1 MVGFALSRLPNHALA
16 ADKQAYLHDHND
28 MRRIRTTAPGV
39 VSFTD
44 TIDFY
49 DGLQTL
55 ELDFSPAA
63 NCTPWPKVFESHLK
77 ALPPLPLCKKLD
89 KLVKPDPQANL
100 MSSLH
105 SNQAIWPETTPN
117 TPSGTS
123 GTPSRQDITFSAPDN
138 ILQLSAA
145 PTPTL
150 TSPRRGVHYQQ
161 FIGSGR
167 DAEPYHCNGILHPLP
182 PQHGIPG
189 WHRITMMKYFDPAE
203 EEEPP
208 SPSSPSSAG
217 TTSPYNLS
225 PTTSHSSCTSSN
237 KTSPAKWPHPVEK
250 PGSFTP
256 VNRFPQIDYESMD
269 VDNGCWA
276 YEGVVLPG
284 GKIML
289 GRWWSP
295 IQDSDEMTCIG
306 PFIFWEVD
314 EA

>member
-28 MRRIRTTAPGV
+28 MRRIRTTAPGA

-117 TPSGTS
+117 TPPGTS

-138 ILQLSAA
+138 ILPLSAA

-150 TSPRRGVHYQQ
+150 TSPRRGFHYQQ